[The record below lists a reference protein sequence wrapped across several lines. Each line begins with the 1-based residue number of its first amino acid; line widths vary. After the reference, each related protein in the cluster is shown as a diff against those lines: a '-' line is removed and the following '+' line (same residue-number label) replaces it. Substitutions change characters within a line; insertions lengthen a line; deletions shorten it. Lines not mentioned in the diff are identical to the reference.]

1 MGRGGLA
8 RARRSSSHARKE
20 APVITPLEKDDRLI
34 FGGPPLLRRHPG
46 KSAKERSHQIAAPV
60 IERPAGAKAAACPR
74 KLLVIASRFPPV
86 ASVGAIRI
94 RKFVKYLCEHGW
106 ESVVLTGAHRQPQPI
121 AEDARRACDLASLQD
136 VPADVEVHRLG
147 LDADDGPR
155 RWSRDLG
162 ALLGI
167 PGLLV
172 GCDAQRCTDWLAWR
186 MQAIGQRLAFPD
198 RGIWRFSEAIR
209 MAVALHRRHSFDAI
223 FSSGMPFSDHLIA
236 LHVQARLRR
245 PWVADFRD
253 PWVEYVHWPQWTT
266 RFGAG
271 LTRLAEAAVI
281 GRAAAVVSVNDHMTR
296 RFAERYG
303 RWAPKFVTIENGFD
317 PSDFPEVSP
326 APRRE
331 FQLLYA
337 GSLYGQRGPD
347 AVLAAFRRFVDRTPG
362 SASHARFDFLGR
374 VGPFADR
381 FDRAEDAGRVR
392 HLGMKPHRE
401 AMEAMAGASANVVL
415 LPRTAGGE
423 GDSTAKIYECI
434 GIGRPILAVVP
445 SGGEAA
451 RLLEGLAGAHVCDP
465 DDVEAISRGIGV
477 LYTRWLAGADR
488 VEHAPERLMTMTRQ
502 FQAGCLA
509 GVLNRAVGRRAW
521 IGRR

>member
-8 RARRSSSHARKE
+8 RARQSRSHARRE
-20 APVITPLEKDDRLI
+20 APVIHSIEQDDSLI
-34 FGGPPLLRRHPG
+34 VREPPLLRLRHG
-46 KSAKERSHQIAAPV
+46 SATDERRHEIAAPV
-60 IERPAGAKAAACPR
+60 IEQPAGARAAARLR

-94 RKFVKYLCEHGW
+94 RKFVKYLRDHGW
-106 ESVVLTGAHRQPQPI
+106 ESVVLTGAQRQTQPST
-121 AEDARRACDLASLQD
+121 EDARRACDLASLQD
-136 VPADVEVHRLG
+136 VPADLEVHRLG
-147 LDADDGPR
+147 PDADDGPG
-155 RWSRDLG
+155 RWSRDVG

-167 PGLLV
+167 PGLLA

-198 RGIWRFSEAIR
+198 RGIWRVSEAVR
-209 MAVALHRRHSFDAI
+209 TAFALHRRHSFDAI

-253 PWVEYVHWPQWTT
+253 PWVEYIHWPQWTT
-266 RFGAG
+266 RLGAG

-281 GRAAAVVSVNDHMTR
+281 WRAATVVSVNDHMTR
-296 RFAERYG
+296 RFAERYD
-303 RWAPKFVTIENGFD
+303 RFARKFITIENGFD
-317 PSDFPEVSP
+317 PNDFPSVLP
-326 APRRE
+326 GPRRE

-347 AVLAAFRRFVDRTPG
+347 AVIAAFRRFVERTPG
-362 SASHARFDFLGR
+362 SALHARFDFLGR

-392 HLGMKPHRE
+392 YLGMKPHRE

-434 GIGRPILAVVP
+434 GIRRPILAVVP

-451 RLLEGLAGAHVCDP
+451 RLLEGMAGAQVCEP

-488 VEHAPERLMTMTRQ
+488 VSHPPERLMTMTRQ

-509 GVLNRAVGRRAW
+509 GVLNRAVGRRAR
-521 IGRR
+521 IGRE

>member
-1 MGRGGLA
+1 MGRGGLD
-8 RARRSSSHARKE
+8 RARRSRSHARKE
-20 APVITPLEKDDRLI
+20 APVIGPLELDDSMIVREL
-34 FGGPPLLRRHPG
+34 PLLRLHSG
-46 KSAKERSHQIAAPV
+46 SAADGRRREVAAPV
-60 IERPAGAKAAACPR
+60 IEPPAGAKPAACPR

-94 RKFVKYLCEHGW
+94 RKFVKYLREHGW
-106 ESVVLTGAHRQPQPI
+106 ESVVLTGALRQPQPF

-172 GCDAQRCTDWLAWR
+172 GCDAQRCMEWLAWR
-186 MQAIGQRLAFPD
+186 MQAIGQRSAFPD
-198 RGIWRFSEAIR
+198 RGIWRFSEAVR
-209 MAVALHRRHSFDAI
+209 MARALHRRHSFDAI

-253 PWVEYVHWPQWTT
+253 PWVEYLHWPQWTT
-266 RFGAG
+266 RLGAG

-281 GRAAAVVSVNDHMTR
+281 WRAAAVVSVNGHMTR
-296 RFAERYG
+296 RFTERYG

-317 PSDFPEVSP
+317 PSDFPASSQI
-326 APRRE
+326 PRRE

-362 SASHARFDFLGR
+362 SASHVRFDFLGR

-451 RLLEGLAGAHVCDP
+451 RLLEGLTGAQVCEP

-488 VEHAPERLMTMTRQ
+488 VAHAPERLMTMTRQ
-502 FQAGCLA
+502 YQAGCLA
-509 GVLNRAVGRRAW
+509 GVLNRAVGRRAE
-521 IGRR
+521 IGRK